1 MWQMSR
7 RRNCFEWKKVQLQQF
22 MNQIQVCTIQKG
34 IEDEGI
40 WNGNKDGDYTV
51 KLSYKRVKI
60 DEVGVEDNVFA
71 KL

>member
-1 MWQMSR
+1 
-7 RRNCFEWKKVQLQQF
+7 